1 MIENKHMKTWFA
13 TYIKYSSRTC
23 LAQFG
28 LVALCN
34 DVTLQWIPAFHF
46 EEVHCNTKAPA
57 VTETDNHDV
66 DKGLI

>member
-1 MIENKHMKTWFA
+1 MWHVTHLPSPTPIS
-13 TYIKYSSRTC
+13 SSRTC
-23 LAQFG
+23 LAQFS